1 MSQTSKTNGYK
12 SKQIT
17 YIPPR
22 TRRRTTTGRR
32 RSEQE
37 RRRRRR
43 RRITTTGRRRI
54 PRTRT
59 RTRGRETTRLPQ
71 VGGGIPLPYE
81 MGNIYHNLKYN
92 ASDYINTIGGHP
104 GATDPDPTNQSKL
117 GNH

>member
-22 TRRRTTTGRR
+22 TTGRTRRTGRTTGR

-43 RRITTTGRRRI
+43 RRITRRRI
-54 PRTRT
+54 T

-71 VGGGIPLPYE
+71 LGGGIPLPYE